1 MKYDDKSYMGWIL
14 FITVGDVSTP
24 IERYSRRTSDDD
36 RTLIDSVFEYDGHGD
51 VMAVNDPPGDGIWI
65 LEVPYDQ
72 ATGNEA
78 GFKLFGHWRPLNKF
92 ELLELIVSN
101 VPLDRGF
108 CAYSEEGEALDWMP
122 DDWIDDPYA
131 LEN

>member
-1 MKYDDKSYMGWIL
+1 MTYDDKSYMGWIL
-14 FITVGDVSTP
+14 YICIENMCTP
-24 IERYSRRTSDDD
+24 VAHSSRRASDHDT
-36 RTLIDSVFEYDGHGD
+36 TLIDTEVEYDGRGD
-51 VMAVNDPPGDGIWI
+51 DMAVNDPPGDGIWI

-92 ELLELIVSN
+92 ELRVLLAGNMSFDSE
-101 VPLDRGF
+101 F
-108 CAYSEEGEALDWMP
+108 CAYSEEGVALDWMP
-122 DDWIDDPYA
+122 DDWIDDCSA